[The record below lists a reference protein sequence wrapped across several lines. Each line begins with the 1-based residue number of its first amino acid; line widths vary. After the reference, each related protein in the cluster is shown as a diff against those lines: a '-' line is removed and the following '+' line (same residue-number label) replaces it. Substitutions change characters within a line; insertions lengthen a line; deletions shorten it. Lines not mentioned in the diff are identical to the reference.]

1 MSILDELDIY
11 DEKKNEEP
19 QNLDENDKK
28 NKNKKEEDNNKENSN
43 NESIDFTEDYIERLI
58 KRIIDSSLKDN
69 NTNLEDKIDT
79 LITLTKETN
88 SKIQNLSF
96 KNINKELET
105 TEKTIEEIRE
115 TVYDQLLNYQKNVTD
130 TVAERFKIMLENLIE
145 VTSKLREIN
154 IILNENLSIDN
165 FINKVSENKNKNNRK
180 SNFIIYTLLLIF
192 TISNNSGKV
201 ILKLS
206 ISKIFISLFI
216 FK

>member
-19 QNLDENDKK
+19 QNLDENDEK
-28 NKNKKEEDNNKENSN
+28 NENKKEEDNNKENSN

-58 KRIIDSSLKDN
+58 KRIIVSSLKDN

-154 IILNENLSIDN
+154 IILNENLNIDN
-165 FINKVSENKNKNNRK
+165 FINKASEKGNSKN
-180 SNFIIYTLLLIF
+180 SNFIIYIVILIF
-192 TISNNSGKV
+192 G
-201 ILKLS
+201 ILGLV
-206 ISKIFISLFI
+206 I
-216 FK
+216 FKLRMR

>member
-11 DEKKNEEP
+11 DEKKNGEY
-19 QNLDENDKK
+19 QNFNENDE
-28 NKNKKEEDNNKENSN
+28 KKESSDSENINNG
-43 NESIDFTEDYIERLI
+43 SIDFTEDDIEKLI
-58 KRIIDSSLKDN
+58 KRIIDSSLKQN
-69 NTNLEDKIDT
+69 NANLKDKIDT

-154 IILNENLSIDN
+154 IILNENLGIDN

-192 TISNNSGKV
+192 G
-201 ILKLS
+201 ILGLV
-206 ISKIFISLFI
+206 I
-216 FK
+216 FKLRMR

>member
-1 MSILDELDIY
+1 MSILDELGIY
-11 DEKKNEEP
+11 DEKKNGEY
-19 QNLDENDKK
+19 QNFNENDE
-28 NKNKKEEDNNKENSN
+28 KKESSDSENINNR
-43 NESIDFTEDYIERLI
+43 SIDFTEDDIEKLI
-58 KRIIDSSLKDN
+58 KRIIDSSLKQN
-69 NTNLEDKIDT
+69 NANLKDKIDT
-79 LITLTKETN
+79 LITLIKETN
-88 SKIQNLSF
+88 SEIKNLSF
-96 KNINKELET
+96 NDMNKELEST
-105 TEKTIEEIRE
+105 IETIEEIRE
-115 TVYDQLLNYQKNVTD
+115 SVYEQLLNYQKNVTD

-154 IILNENLSIDN
+154 IILNENLGIDN

>member
-19 QNLDENDKK
+19 QKLDENDKK

-165 FINKVSENKNKNNRK
+165 FINKVSENKKNKK
-180 SNFIIYTLLLIF
+180 SNFMIYT
-192 TISNNSGKV
+192 V
-201 ILKLS
+201 IL
-206 ISKIFISLFI
+206 LFGLLGLVI
-216 FK
+216 FKLKMR

>member
-19 QNLDENDKK
+19 QNLDENDEK
-28 NKNKKEEDNNKENSN
+28 NKNKKEEDNNK
-43 NESIDFTEDYIERLI
+43 ESIDFTEDYIERLI

-165 FINKVSENKNKNNRK
+165 FINKISENKKNKK
-180 SNFIIYTLLLIF
+180 SNFMIYT
-192 TISNNSGKV
+192 V
-201 ILKLS
+201 IL
-206 ISKIFISLFI
+206 LFGLLGLVI
-216 FK
+216 FKFKMR

>member
-11 DEKKNEEP
+11 DEKKSEES
-19 QNLDENDKK
+19 QNLNKNDEK
-28 NKNKKEEDNNKENSN
+28 NKNKKEEDNKENTN

-165 FINKVSENKNKNNRK
+165 FINKISENKKNKK
-180 SNFIIYTLLLIF
+180 SNFMIYT
-192 TISNNSGKV
+192 V
-201 ILKLS
+201 IL
-206 ISKIFISLFI
+206 LFGLLGLVI
-216 FK
+216 FKLKMR

>member
-1 MSILDELDIY
+1 MSILVELDIY

-165 FINKVSENKNKNNRK
+165 FINKVSENKKNKK
-180 SNFIIYTLLLIF
+180 SNFMIYT
-192 TISNNSGKV
+192 V
-201 ILKLS
+201 IL
-206 ISKIFISLFI
+206 LFGLLGLVI
-216 FK
+216 FKLKMR

>member
-165 FINKVSENKNKNNRK
+165 FINKVSENNKNKK
-180 SNFIIYTLLLIF
+180 SNFMIYT
-192 TISNNSGKV
+192 V
-201 ILKLS
+201 IL
-206 ISKIFISLFI
+206 LFGLLGLVI
-216 FK
+216 FKLKMR

>member
-19 QNLDENDKK
+19 QNLDENDEK

-165 FINKVSENKNKNNRK
+165 FINKVSENKKNKK
-180 SNFIIYTLLLIF
+180 SNFMIYT
-192 TISNNSGKV
+192 V
-201 ILKLS
+201 IL
-206 ISKIFISLFI
+206 LFGLLGLVI
-216 FK
+216 FKLKMR

>member
-11 DEKKNEEP
+11 DKKKNEEP

-165 FINKVSENKNKNNRK
+165 FINKVSENKKNKK
-180 SNFIIYTLLLIF
+180 SNFMIYT
-192 TISNNSGKV
+192 V
-201 ILKLS
+201 IL
-206 ISKIFISLFI
+206 LFGLLGLVI
-216 FK
+216 FKLKMR

>member
-69 NTNLEDKIDT
+69 NSNLEDKIDT
-79 LITLTKETN
+79 LITLTKEPN

-165 FINKVSENKNKNNRK
+165 FINKVSENKKNKK
-180 SNFIIYTLLLIF
+180 SNFMIYT
-192 TISNNSGKV
+192 V
-201 ILKLS
+201 IL
-206 ISKIFISLFI
+206 LFGLLGLVI
-216 FK
+216 FKLKMR